1 MSSGNSDGSAGG
13 PYRYEP
19 PPPPPPPAP
28 PHHRPLPG
36 NSSLNTSNNGN
47 GGRSEQSPTTPSY
60 RRVPSVFGRLQRGHA
75 SQPSSPIS
83 PLTQAPGAE
92 QTSTRGSR
100 YGDHTASTHDQP
112 NAHAYPRRSS
122 HGAHGPVN
130 VEGGLPVRAPRPRAG
145 TYHGHRHQSP
155 FQAGAQHS
163 PQRTNM
169 APTPNPMR
177 PLDGYRLDGSG
188 GGAGSTSRASERKP
202 RPARRKNSY
211 PPPPS
216 VEDAAESEESDLESR
231 TSSHQIPSKPLK
243 REKPPPSRRQSS
255 SSKPPSADKPVGT
268 GGKHS
273 AGVEALE
280 GNETPPPEIY
290 VRESRPYG
298 SQGESRPSAE
308 NEWMSSAPPPLVR
321 SDTEVSLPPQIPTRE
336 PRPYGSQSASQFAP
350 SEPPSNFPPK
360 LERTDTNISLPPEIP
375 AREPRPYGLQS
386 SAQPTDRDNQWD
398 FLPGPPGRSDTG
410 TSLPPQI
417 PSRQPRPY
425 GSQPQNAATGNTPHL
440 APHIKRTDTDTS
452 LAPELPG
459 REPQPYSSLKRTDTG
474 TSLPPE
480 LPGREPRPYSK
491 IERSDTGASF
501 PAEIPS
507 RRPRPY
513 STQGPRSAC
522 ESEELSTSDRPDS
535 PLAIPTREPRPY
547 SSQGSRTSEKTH
559 PSGTQRSSTA
569 PPKTPP
575 STNRDLSPQELSRL
589 PPCPKYNFTQWGTW
603 FQLPFVSGFDICAH
617 CYYTHI
623 HKSQFGHYFLQA
635 EKEHNVEKSCDFH
648 TPRMQELWA
657 VAIRTQSFEPVANYM
672 ERRIRIPNCKGHE
685 AGVGDNWWGV
695 PSEIPDFAVCEACYN
710 DIVLAS
716 PFASRFTRLDPR
728 QENAETVCDLAV
740 PGLKKRFLRL
750 IDPEPPTHGN
760 TWKDFVRSAT
770 YRITEVPKCVGT
782 SYVGGPRN
790 WWTTKRPIPGFVIC
804 EACYLDEVELSP
816 WREGFT
822 PTPTK
827 QPRSEKWS
835 CDFTMVGIALAWE
848 VSLSNNVKNFDH
860 FWHCAEAATRSPPC
874 ESQVLDGAQ
883 WYKMSGIDNFTICPT
898 CFFTVIVA
906 ADFGRHFY
914 VDQYPPGI
922 LASCDMGPES
932 PRHKRLLAKLAE
944 SLDLQDFS
952 RFKEFAYTRSLFP
965 PCPEDT
971 GVTGHK
977 WYGTDSFI
985 VCEECYVDV
994 VKPSSLASALTV
1006 HGALIEDSAS
1016 CDIYSPRMKRIWAEA
1031 CQLDDVGHF
1040 AAAAKH
1046 RAEVYFRVKP
1056 AMNQVRG
1063 FLQMQRNVGVMYP
1076 AAPTAA
1082 GNSAGYKHVV
1092 TGFNGYSYGNSM
1104 VGYGFESPQEV
1115 EAATMRKRAN
1125 STGVGDPALWQELF
1139 MLEQE
1144 WKAVE

>member
-36 NSSLNTSNNGN
+36 NRSLNTNNTRNNPG
-47 GGRSEQSPTTPSY
+47 SEQSPTTPSH
-60 RRVPSVFGRLQRGHA
+60 RRLPSVFDRLQRGRV
-75 SQPSSPIS
+75 SQPSSPPIS

-100 YGDHTASTHDQP
+100 SGGHTASTHDQP

-130 VEGGLPVRAPRPRAG
+130 VGQELPARASRPRAG
-145 TYHGHRHQSP
+145 TFHGHKHQPP
-155 FQAGAQHS
+155 FQPASQYNS
-163 PQRTNM
+163 QPTNM
-169 APTPNPMR
+169 APTPNPLH
-177 PLDGYRLDGSG
+177 PLDEFWLDASRRR
-188 GGAGSTSRASERKP
+188 ANSTSRAT
-202 RPARRKNSY
+202 ARRKNSY

-231 TSSHQIPSKPLK
+231 TSSQQVPSNPPKQ
-243 REKPPPSRRQSS
+243 EKPPPPRRQPSS
-255 SSKPPSADKPVGT
+255 GRPPGADKPVGP
-268 GGKHS
+268 GEKYS
-273 AGVEALE
+273 AGAEVLE
-280 GNETPPPEIY
+280 KNETPPPEIH
-290 VRESRPYG
+290 VRVPRPYG
-298 SQGESRPSAE
+298 SQARPRPNAE
-308 NEWMSSAPPPLVR
+308 NEWTFPAPPPLVR

-336 PRPYGSQSASQFAP
+336 PRPYGSQSASQFVP
-350 SEPPSNFPPK
+350 GGLPPGSLPK
-360 LERTDTNISLPPEIP
+360 LQRTDTDISLPPEIP
-375 AREPRPYGLQS
+375 AREPRPYGSQS
-386 SAQPTDRDNQWD
+386 SAQPTDRDNEWD
-398 FLPGPPGRSDTG
+398 FVPGRLGRTDTD

-425 GSQPQNAATGNTPHL
+425 GLQPQNAATGNTPHL
-440 APHIKRTDTDTS
+440 ATHLKRTDTDTS
-452 LAPELPG
+452 LPPELPG
-459 REPQPYSSLKRTDTG
+459 REPQPYSSIKRTDTD

-480 LPGREPRPYSK
+480 LPGREPQPYSK
-491 IERSDTGASF
+491 IERSDTDTSL
-501 PAEIPS
+501 PAELPS
-507 RRPRPY
+507 RQPRPY
-513 STQGPRSAC
+513 FTQGPGSAC
-522 ESEELSTSDRPDS
+522 EGEELSTSDRPGS
-535 PLAIPTREPRPY
+535 PLGIPTREPRPY

-559 PSGTQRSSTA
+559 GTQRSSTV
-569 PPKTPP
+569 PPETPR
-575 STNRDLSPQELSRL
+575 STNRDLSPQELARL
-589 PPCPKYNFTQWGTW
+589 PPCPKYNFTHWGTW

-623 HKSQFGHYFLQA
+623 HESQFGHYFSQA
-635 EKEHNVEKSCDFH
+635 EKEHDVEKSCDFH

-672 ERRIRIPNCKGHE
+672 ERRVRIPDCKGHE
-685 AGVGDNWWGV
+685 AGVCDNWWGV

-716 PFASRFTRLDPR
+716 PLASRFVPLDPR
-728 QENAETVCDLAV
+728 PEDIETMCDLAV

-750 IDPEPPTHGN
+750 IDPESPTHGN

-790 WWTTKRPIPGFVIC
+790 WWTTKKPISGFVIC
-804 EACYLDEVELSP
+804 EACYLDEIELSP
-816 WREGFT
+816 WREKFI
-822 PTPTK
+822 PTPAK
-827 QPRSEKWS
+827 QPRSVKWS
-835 CDFTMVGIALAWE
+835 CDFTMVGVALAWE

-860 FWHCAEAATRSPPC
+860 FWYCADATIKLHPC
-874 ESQVLDGAQ
+874 ESEVLDGAQ
-883 WYKMSGIDNFTICPT
+883 WYKISGIDNFTVCPT

-914 VDQYPPGI
+914 VEPYPLG
-922 LASCDMGPES
+922 ARDSCDMGPES

-944 SLDLQDFS
+944 SLDLGDFS
-952 RFKEFAYTRSLFP
+952 KFKEFAYTRSLFP

-971 GVTGHK
+971 GVTGRK

-994 VKPSSLASALTV
+994 VKPSSLASALTL

-1031 CQLDDVGHF
+1031 CQLNDVGHF
-1040 AAAAKH
+1040 AASAKH

-1056 AMNQVRG
+1056 AMNQVRAL
-1063 FLQMQRNVGVMYP
+1063 LQMQRNVGGMYP
-1076 AAPTAA
+1076 PAPAAA
-1082 GNSAGYKHVV
+1082 GSSAGHKHVV
-1092 TGFNGYSYGNSM
+1092 TGFNGYSYGNLV